1 MQNLVH
7 KSVKTIRTIGPK
19 SEIGLNNSFFSL
31 LLIFVSAFASSAAL
45 ETFENRSDERF
56 FPSLTTT
63 ATFQRLSKG
72 IEARSSYLSEA
83 LDWSL
88 ERRLTNKAQ
97 CLKITQNVSYEVL
110 AFWHFPS
117 IFVLL
122 PRQVSGFTKVSG

>member
-63 ATFQRLSKG
+63 ATFQRLSEG

-88 ERRLTNKAQ
+88 ERRLTNKA
-97 CLKITQNVSYEVL
+97 KVVL
-110 AFWHFPS
+110 HKETKKGPEREKR
-117 IFVLL
+117 
-122 PRQVSGFTKVSG
+122 PRK